1 MQLDPIIPFVVATVL
16 ALAIFGLL
24 MRIARQ
30 PLLIGYVLTGFVIGP
45 AALGLITDLDTMSR
59 LGAAGVVLLLFFIGM
74 AVSPSDLRAN
84 WKVAIIGTSLQITLS
99 TLLVIGIGE
108 YLDWPLNRSVLLG
121 FVIAM
126 SSTAIVMKLLED
138 QNLLSTPMGQD
149 AASITLVQDLA
160 VIPMILILSLMS
172 GETISPLTLTTQ
184 TIAAI
189 GFLLLMLWLSSPR
202 VIKLPY
208 GKIIE
213 DDHELQVLLAV
224 AFCFG
229 LGLIASLMGLS
240 TAFGAFVAGMLL
252 RVIREAKWVE
262 SSLSGFRVIFVAL
275 FFASVGMLVDL
286 NFLALHWIEV
296 AMLAGIVIVANT
308 LLVAV
313 IIKLLGRK
321 WGHSFYV
328 ASMVS
333 QIGEFSFVLAAV
345 GIASGIIAEFAY
357 QMTISVIVVTLVLS
371 PAWVFI
377 IKKLSRVKI
386 DEPAISTASELN
398 KTGTV

>member
-16 ALAIFGLL
+16 ALAMFGLL
-24 MRIARQ
+24 MRVARQ

-108 YLDWPLNRSVLLG
+108 YLDWPLSRSVLLG

-138 QNLLSTPMGQD
+138 QNMLSTPMGQD

-189 GFLLLMLWLSSPR
+189 GFLLLMIWLSSPR

-213 DDHELQVLLAV
+213 NDHELQVLLAV

-286 NFLALHWIEV
+286 KFLASNWTEV
-296 AMLAGIVIVANT
+296 AMLASIVIVVNT

-345 GIASGIIAEFAY
+345 GIASGIIADFAY

-377 IKKLSRVKI
+377 IKKLSRVEI
-386 DEPAISTASELN
+386 EPSATDATAADRS
-398 KTGTV
+398 GTV

>member
-1 MQLDPIIPFVVATVL
+1 
-16 ALAIFGLL
+16 
-24 MRIARQ
+24 
-30 PLLIGYVLTGFVIGP
+30 
-45 AALGLITDLDTMSR
+45 
-59 LGAAGVVLLLFFIGM
+59 
-74 AVSPSDLRAN
+74 
-84 WKVAIIGTSLQITLS
+84 
-99 TLLVIGIGE
+99 
-108 YLDWPLNRSVLLG
+108 
-121 FVIAM
+121 
-126 SSTAIVMKLLED
+126 MKLIED
-138 QNLLSTPMGQD
+138 QNMLSTPMGQD

-184 TIAAI
+184 TIAAA
-189 GFLLLMLWLSSPR
+189 GFLLLMIWLSKPR

-213 DDHELQVLLAV
+213 EDHELQVLLAV

-229 LGLIASLMGLS
+229 LGLVAALMGLS

-252 RVIREAKWVE
+252 RIIREAKWVE

-275 FFASVGMLVDL
+275 FFASIGMLVDIK
-286 NFLALHWIEV
+286 FLAANWAV
-296 AMLAGIVIVANT
+296 VSMLAGIVVVVNT
-308 LLVAV
+308 ILVAT
-313 IIKLLGRK
+313 IIKVLGRS

-328 ASMVS
+328 ASMVA

-345 GIASGIIAEFAY
+345 GISTGIIAKFAY

-377 IKKLSRVKI
+377 IKKLSKVKI
-386 DEPAISTASELN
+386 EPPVASAEEVKDTAP
-398 KTGTV
+398 

>member
-1 MQLDPIIPFVVATVL
+1 MQLDPIIPVFVATIL
-16 ALAIFGLL
+16 ALAVFGLL

-30 PLLIGYVLTGFVIGP
+30 PLLIGYVLTGLVIGP
-45 AALGLITDLDTMSR
+45 AGLSLITDLDVMSR

-74 AVSPSDLRAN
+74 AVSPSDLRDN
-84 WKVAIIGTSLQITLS
+84 WKVALIGTSLQIVLS
-99 TLLVIGIGE
+99 TMLVIGIGE
-108 YLDWPLNRSVLLG
+108 YLNWPLNRSVLLG

-138 QNLLSTPMGQD
+138 QNMLSTPMGQD

-184 TIAAI
+184 TIAAL
-189 GFLLLMLWLSSPR
+189 GFLVLMIWLSSPR
-202 VIKLPY
+202 VIRLPY
-208 GKIIE
+208 GQIIE
-213 DDHELQVLLAV
+213 EDHELQVLLAV

-229 LGLIASLMGLS
+229 LGLVASLMGLS

-286 NFLALHWIEV
+286 KFLTQHWTEV
-296 AMLAGIVIVANT
+296 ALLAGIVIVVNT
-308 LLVAV
+308 VLVAT
-313 IIKLLGRK
+313 IIKALGRD

-345 GIASGIIAEFAY
+345 GIASGIIGAFAY

-377 IKKLSRVKI
+377 IKKLSRV
-386 DEPAISTASELN
+386 E
-398 KTGTV
+398 TGLPGIVGK

>member
-16 ALAIFGLL
+16 ALAMFGLL
-24 MRIARQ
+24 MRVARQ

-108 YLDWPLNRSVLLG
+108 YLDWPLSRSVLLG

-138 QNLLSTPMGQD
+138 QNMLSTPMGQD

-189 GFLLLMLWLSSPR
+189 GFLLLMIWLSSPR

-213 DDHELQVLLAV
+213 NDHELQVLLAV

-286 NFLALHWIEV
+286 KFLASNWTEV
-296 AMLAGIVIVANT
+296 AMLASIVIVVNT

-333 QIGEFSFVLAAV
+333 QIGEFSFVLAAI
-345 GIASGIIAEFAY
+345 GISTGIIGDFAY

-377 IKKLSRVKI
+377 IKKLSRVEI
-386 DEPAISTASELN
+386 EPSATDATAADRS
-398 KTGTV
+398 GTV

>member
-1 MQLDPIIPFVVATVL
+1 MQLDPLIPLLVSTIL
-16 ALAIFGLL
+16 ALALFGLL
-24 MRIARQ
+24 MRVARQ

-45 AALGLITDLDTMSR
+45 AVFGLITDLDMMSR

-74 AVSPSDLRAN
+74 AVSPSDLRKN
-84 WKVAIIGTSLQITLS
+84 WKVAIIGTTLQIVLS
-99 TLLVIGIGE
+99 TFLVIAIGE

-126 SSTAIVMKLLED
+126 SSTAIVMKLIED
-138 QNLLSTPMGQD
+138 QNMLSTPMGQD

-184 TIAAI
+184 TIAAV
-189 GFLLLMLWLSSPR
+189 GFLLLMIWLSKPR

-208 GKIIE
+208 GKIIAE
-213 DDHELQVLLAV
+213 DHELQVLLAV

-229 LGLIASLMGLS
+229 LGLIAALMGLS

-252 RVIREAKWVE
+252 RIIREAKWVE

-275 FFASVGMLVDL
+275 FFASIGMLVDIQ
-286 NFLALHWIEV
+286 FLAENWPV
-296 AMLAGIVIVANT
+296 VSMLAGIVVVVNT
-308 LLVAV
+308 ILVAV
-313 IIKLLGRK
+313 IIKILGRS

-328 ASMVS
+328 ASMVA

-345 GIASGIIAEFAY
+345 GISTGIIADFAY

-371 PAWVFI
+371 PAWVVL
-377 IKKLSRVKI
+377 IKKLSKVTI
-386 DEPAISTASELN
+386 EPTPLETEEPTNIPH
-398 KTGTV
+398 